1 MVNKATKELKE
12 PTQVIYERKEKIDA
26 PTDCGE
32 GGVYVAKG
40 SDG

>member
-1 MVNKATKELKE
+1 MEDKTTKELKE
-12 PTQVIYERKEKIDA
+12 PTQVIYQRKEEIKA

-32 GGVYVAKG
+32 GGVFVPKG

>member
-1 MVNKATKELKE
+1 MEDKTTKELKE
-12 PTQVIYERKEKIDA
+12 PTQVIYTGKKTTTA

-32 GGVYVAKG
+32 GRVYVPNG